1 MRRTGQRL
9 IIRSAVADVF
19 TKAKRSW
26 IMSRVRSKDTVP
38 ERIVR
43 SFLHRRGFRFSLNKR
58 GLPGTPDIVLARHR
72 AVVFVHSC
80 FFHGHPGCK
89 RATVP
94 ATNRAFWARKIRR
107 NRDRDADAARAL
119 RRLGWRVV
127 VVWEC
132 QAKRPATLERRL
144 ARALAAFD

>member
-1 MRRTGQRL
+1 MT
-9 IIRSAVADVF
+9 DVF

-38 ERIVR
+38 ERVVR
-43 SFLHRRGFRFSLNKR
+43 SFLHRRGFRFSLNRR

-80 FFHGHPGCK
+80 FFHGHAGCK
-89 RATVP
+89 RATIP
-94 ATNRAFWARKIRR
+94 ATNRAFWVRKIQR
-107 NRDRDADAARAL
+107 NKERDVAAARAL
-119 RRLGWRVV
+119 RRSGWRVV

-132 QAKRPATLERRL
+132 QARRPEVLERSLRTL
-144 ARALAAFD
+144 LVEIS